1 MAEGCVLRR
10 WGCRL
15 RESCSPPWVSTR
27 CSGIDTLH
35 DAVNILPEI
44 EGSSREL
51 FEGLLLADVEQMVM
65 NQLWGRVPTYFLWDS
80 SEPVPIVSPEERT
93 LFVSSRFSDM
103 NRRKRVEK
111 ASVCPRHQFA
121 VLEQIRL
128 VRLRRPAAL
137 YIRFEL

>member
-44 EGSSREL
+44 EDSSREL

-80 SEPVPIVSPEERT
+80 SEPLPVVSTEERS
-93 LFVSSRFSDM
+93 LFVDM

-111 ASVCPRHQFA
+111 ASVCPRHRFA
-121 VLEQIRL
+121 VLEQIQL
-128 VRLRRPAAL
+128 LRLRRPAAL
-137 YIRFEL
+137 YIRVEL